1 MQAEADCAK
10 EQLQAQLDQQ
20 RQENDM
26 LTRSCAE
33 RQQQLESVRE
43 LQSEYVRVLDVL
55 KAPVLEM
62 SQVLQ
67 SVRQQNDVLG
77 EDIVRIQE
85 EIKEKDNV
93 IDVLK
98 DMVLYQREV
107 CDSLTRDLM
116 RMQQLNNSKNT
127 DRLTKI
133 KSMESYLSTVQEA
146 VTEQHAQIDEAL
158 ASK

>member
-26 LTRSCAE
+26 LTRSCAG